1 MLGSRADKAGPAGR
15 GFQRVEMDLDQICLS
30 RSPECGGMLLFKVAG
45 SALSQ
50 PVQLTLPNTDGY
62 KPGAVLT
69 IYLVNMITGGHDAVG
84 EMVVSADGTTMTST
98 GSIHIYDDRD
108 RELRQRR

>member
-15 GFQRVEMDLDQICLS
+15 GFQRVEMDLDQLVFREAPSAAGCYCS
-30 RSPECGGMLLFKVAG
+30 KVTG

-50 PVQLTLPNTDGY
+50 PVQLTLPNTDCY
-62 KPGAVLT
+62 KPGAILT

-84 EMVVSADGTTMTST
+84 EMVVSADGTTMTSM